1 MDKQIENAMNRL
13 INTEIWSSN
22 LYLAMQVF
30 FERNG
35 FPVLSSWLQLQ
46 SRGNME
52 RVHAI
57 MHLLYHQGGTTD
69 IAPQEGHMPEW
80 RNSTGALNRLV
91 EQEQNVQRDVKS
103 FLFAVHYLDKDLYTS
118 IRHLYDDR
126 PYIGNILLELMHI
139 LAEES
144 QRRLPE

>member
-1 MDKQIENAMNRL
+1 
-13 INTEIWSSN
+13 
-22 LYLAMQVF
+22 
-30 FERNG
+30 
-35 FPVLSSWLQLQ
+35 
-46 SRGNME
+46 
-52 RVHAI
+52 
-57 MHLLYHQGGTTD
+57 
-69 IAPQEGHMPEW
+69 MPEW
-80 RNSTGALNRLV
+80 RNSTEALNRLV

>member
-30 FERNG
+30 FERKG
-35 FPVLSSWLQLQ
+35 FPILSSWVRLQ

-52 RVHAI
+52 RVYAI
-57 MHLLYHQGGTTD
+57 MHILYHQGGKTSID
-69 IAPQEGHMPEW
+69 AQEGYTPEW
-80 RNSTGALNRLV
+80 RNSTEALNRLV
-91 EQEQNVQRDVKS
+91 EQEQSVQRDVKS
-103 FLFAVHYLDKDLYTS
+103 FLFAVRCLDPNLYAS

-126 PYIGNILLELMHI
+126 PYIGNILLELTHI